1 MDNRFRVYYMVNLN
15 KSRNITGQR
24 YSDDSFGKTYEEN
37 IWTLQSMVNSLK
49 MTPLKGYTEPRK
61 YEEGHYRHYQMK
73 ISCLKEEEWLLLSV
87 LENAKDVEYFK
98 VC

>member
-49 MTPLKGYTEPRK
+49 MTPLKGHTEPRK
-61 YEEGHYRHYQMK
+61 YPEGYYQHYQMK
-73 ISCLKEEEWLLLSV
+73 ISCKKDDEQTLLHI
-87 LENAKDVEYFK
+87 LENAKDVECFK